1 MTRLRVWDLPVRL
14 FHWGLVG
21 CVALA
26 FYTMKTDGA
35 PFIFPVDIHARGGYV
50 LIGLLLFRWLW
61 GLVGSR
67 HARFRGFLYPP
78 ATMFDYARRLLRER
92 PPIFAGH
99 NPLGGMMVVVM
110 LLSLTFQAASGL
122 FLTDDI
128 FFNAPLHGWVDRSTA
143 RTLAG
148 LHHLNA
154 NLLLLLIA
162 AHLLALV
169 VHRLK
174 GERLVRAMITGRKAL
189 AGEPEDDPAVGGPVR
204 RIASP
209 WLALAVIVIAALP
222 VIWLWKA

>member
-1 MTRLRVWDLPVRL
+1 MTRLKVWDVPVRL

-35 PFIFPVDIHARGGYV
+35 PFIFPIDIHARGGYV

-61 GLVGSR
+61 GLVGSH
-67 HARFRGFLYPP
+67 HARFRSFLYSP
-78 ATMFDYARRLLRER
+78 ASMWGYARRLASGHL
-92 PPIFAGH
+92 PLFAGH
-99 NPLGGMMVVVM
+99 NPLGGLMVVVM
-110 LLSLTFQAASGL
+110 LLSLTFQAVSGL

-128 FFNAPLHGWVDRSTA
+128 FFNAPLHGLVDRSTA

-148 LHHLNA
+148 LHQLNA
-154 NLLLLLIA
+154 NLLMGLIA

-174 GERLVRAMITGRKAL
+174 GERLVGAMITGRKSF
-189 AGEPEDDPAVGGPVR
+189 AGEPEDEPAKAPVQR
-204 RIASP
+204 RVSA
-209 WLALAVIVIAALP
+209 WVALGVIVLAALP
-222 VIWLWKA
+222 VLWLWNA

>member
-1 MTRLRVWDLPVRL
+1 MMRLQVWDIPVRL

-21 CVALA
+21 GVGLS

-35 PFIFPVDIHARGGYV
+35 PFIFPVDIHAKAGYV
-50 LIGLLLFRWLW
+50 LLGLLLFRWLW
-61 GLVGSR
+61 GLVGSH
-67 HARFRGFLYPP
+67 HARFPSFLYPP
-78 ATMFDYARRLLRER
+78 TTLLDYGRRLLRTR
-92 PPIFAGH
+92 PPAYAGH
-99 NPLGGMMVVVM
+99 NPLGGIMVVVM

-128 FFNAPLHGWVDRSTA
+128 FFSGPLHGLVDRSTA

-154 NLLLLLIA
+154 NLLMLLIA

-174 GERLVRAMITGRKAL
+174 GERLVGAMVTGRKPLEA
-189 AGEPEDDPAVGGPVR
+189 APEDEPTRGLAR
-204 RIASP
+204 RSASP
-209 WLALAVIVIAALP
+209 WLALLVTVIAALP
-222 VIWLWKA
+222 VLWLWNA